1 MLDTARDV
9 KKSQTDDA
17 MANLDGSRR
26 AKDTIQARFNHYSN
40 IEFMN
45 GWEWTAMGIESAI
58 GLGLI
63 IESAALVGAGA
74 AFVFPEVKLGTPT
87 TLGATLG
94 GANFGKVAVSFA
106 AFMHNNSS
114 LLKQA
119 SSMISN
125 QGSYRRRKDDWDFQA
140 EMAKYELGQSDAMI
154 LSWQIKYGIAM
165 KELENHDLQRRNSQE
180 IDDYMKSKFS
190 NKELYDWMIGQTS
203 TLYFQSYQMAYDLAK
218 RAELAYRYELGISD
232 SSFIQFGY
240 WDSMKKGL
248 VSGEKLVRDI
258 KRMEV
263 SYLELDQREYEI
275 TTSFSLAQLDPIAL
289 TQLRENSEAFFGIPE
304 AIFDLSYPGHYFRR
318 TRTVSITI
326 PCIVGPYTPVNCT
339 LSLLKSSVR
348 TSSLLNKGAYAR
360 HENDPRFSDSYGSTQ
375 SIVTSTGQNDSG
387 LFEVNLHDERYLPF
401 ERAGAI
407 SSWRIQMP
415 KTYPQFDYRT
425 MTDVIITMRYTARE
439 GGDQMRNQVETEM
452 SDKLLKSISLA
463 ESQNGLARMF
473 SFRHNMPNEWY
484 SFFGRTVPV
493 GNTPDGP
500 RKHQMAIDLSNA
512 RFPYV
517 FKNKKI
523 IINRIQLYVVVKQ
536 GVEPVH
542 DADTIGFWLEPTPA
556 TPVTGLVLAAPERV
570 KITVDDPS
578 RLKLGVWHK
587 ILRTSKDFNKP
598 AGSWTLAGS
607 LGGVGGTS
615 GVLSMDAIQDIYII
629 VGYAVQDM

>member
-1 MLDTARDV
+1 
-9 KKSQTDDA
+9 
-17 MANLDGSRR
+17 
-26 AKDTIQARFNHYSN
+26 
-40 IEFMN
+40 
-45 GWEWTAMGIESAI
+45 
-58 GLGLI
+58 
-63 IESAALVGAGA
+63 
-74 AFVFPEVKLGTPT
+74 
-87 TLGATLG
+87 
-94 GANFGKVAVSFA
+94 
-106 AFMHNNSS
+106 
-114 LLKQA
+114 
-119 SSMISN
+119 
-125 QGSYRRRKDDWDFQA
+125 
-140 EMAKYELGQSDAMI
+140 
-154 LSWQIKYGIAM
+154 
-165 KELENHDLQRRNSQE
+165 
-180 IDDYMKSKFS
+180 
-190 NKELYDWMIGQTS
+190 
-203 TLYFQSYQMAYDLAK
+203 
-218 RAELAYRYELGISD
+218 
-232 SSFIQFGY
+232 
-240 WDSMKKGL
+240 
-248 VSGEKLVRDI
+248 
-258 KRMEV
+258 
-263 SYLELDQREYEI
+263 
-275 TTSFSLAQLDPIAL
+275 
-289 TQLRENSEAFFGIPE
+289 
-304 AIFDLSYPGHYFRR
+304 
-318 TRTVSITI
+318 
-326 PCIVGPYTPVNCT
+326 
-339 LSLLKSSVR
+339 
-348 TSSLLNKGAYAR
+348 
-360 HENDPRFSDSYGSTQ
+360 
-375 SIVTSTGQNDSG
+375 
-387 LFEVNLHDERYLPF
+387 
-401 ERAGAI
+401 
-407 SSWRIQMP
+407 
-415 KTYPQFDYRT
+415 
-425 MTDVIITMRYTARE
+425 
-439 GGDQMRNQVETEM
+439 M